1 MSRKSGFND
10 GFPHELPGVQGQRPH
25 HLQALLRGQ
34 VENGVSRFRVTRPD
48 DADGDAARVHGGIL
62 PPAATAWSAA
72 NNRALVTGTS
82 RITTPRSATA
92 SSTAFAIAAAPG
104 MAPLSPTPLTPS
116 GLIADGCSSRAT
128 GSGGSPAGLRM
139 AESLRLAVRSWPC
152 ASYTTPST
160 RAAPIDC
167 AGPPPSSPP
176 AYGGLSARPRG

>member
-10 GFPHELPGVQGQRPH
+10 GFPHEFPGVQGQRPH
-25 HLQALLRGQ
+25 HLKALPRGQ
-34 VENGVSRFRVTRPD
+34 VANRVSRLRVTRPD
-48 DADGDAARVHGGIL
+48 DADGDATRAHRGIL

-116 GLIADGCSSRAT
+116 GLIVEGCASRAT
-128 GSGGSPAGLRM
+128 GSGGGGSAVGV
-139 AESLRLAVRSWPC
+139 AESIRLAGPGWPYSSG
-152 ASYTTPST
+152 ATPF
-160 RAAPIDC
+160 
-167 AGPPPSSPP
+167 
-176 AYGGLSARPRG
+176 LRP

>member
-25 HLQALLRGQ
+25 HLQGMVRGQ
-34 VENGVSRFRVTRPD
+34 VANGVSRFRVTRPD
-48 DADGDAARVHGGIL
+48 DVDGDAARVHGEIL
-62 PPAATAWSAA
+62 PPAATAWSVA

-116 GLIADGCSSRAT
+116 GVIADGCSSRAT
-128 GSGGSPAGLRM
+128 GSGGGSPGCRVAEFLR
-139 AESLRLAVRSWPC
+139 P
-152 ASYTTPST
+152 
-160 RAAPIDC
+160 
-167 AGPPPSSPP
+167 
-176 AYGGLSARPRG
+176 GGRGRPRPADHT